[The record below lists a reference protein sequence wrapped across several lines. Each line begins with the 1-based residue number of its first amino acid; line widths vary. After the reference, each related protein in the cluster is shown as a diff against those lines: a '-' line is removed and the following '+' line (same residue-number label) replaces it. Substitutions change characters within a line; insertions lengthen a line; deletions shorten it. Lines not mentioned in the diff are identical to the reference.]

1 MPENIQQTI
10 KIEWTK
16 MVNKGQTNLRGIFGI
31 TVTPFNDDES
41 LDLKSLESVLNFTI
55 DSGCHGIVT
64 PVMVSEYQTLTDEER
79 RKIFETAVKV
89 ANGKIPVVAGVT
101 GVSTPHSVGLAR
113 VAQDL
118 GVDAVIAMAP
128 FSRPPTITE
137 VKEFFRELDKNVNIP
152 IFIQNHSKGSSL
164 GAEQIVDIFKSTENV
179 KYLKEESA
187 FPGQITTR
195 VLDRARN
202 ICRGIFG
209 GASGQNI
216 ISEHHRGMSGNM
228 PASHFGDP
236 MSRLWEALESGD
248 IKYAKKIHSEMLPI
262 LNFELIYGV
271 EVFKHILIK
280 RGVISNGTVRSPGRV
295 QLDVKDHEEIDVL
308 LSEIDHLL
316 TWNKS

>member
-1 MPENIQQTI
+1 MANE
-10 KIEWTK
+10 
-16 MVNKGQTNLRGIFGI
+16 GQTNLRGIFGI

-41 LDLKSLESVLNFTI
+41 LDLKSLESVLHFTI
-55 DSGCHGIVT
+55 DNGCHGIVT

-79 RKIFETAVKV
+79 KTIFETAVRV
-89 ANGKIPVVAGVT
+89 AKGKIPVIAGVT

-113 VAQDL
+113 TAQDL
-118 GVDAVIAMAP
+118 GADAVIAMAP

-137 VKEFFRELDKNVNIP
+137 VTEFFRQLDKNVNIP

-164 GAEQIVDIFKSTENV
+164 GAEQIVDIFRSTENIR
-179 KYLKEESA
+179 YLKEESA
-187 FPGQITTR
+187 FPGHITTR
-195 VLDRARN
+195 VLELSRN
-202 ICRGIFG
+202 ISGGIFG
-209 GASGQNI
+209 GASGRNI
-216 ISEHHRGMSGNM
+216 VSEYHRGMSGNM

-236 MSRLWEALESGD
+236 MSRLWGALESGD
-248 IKYAKKIHSEMLPI
+248 TKYAKAMHREMLPI
-262 LNFELIYGV
+262 LNFELMYGV
-271 EVFKHILIK
+271 EVFKHILVK